1 MQAGKLPS
9 DILSRL
15 IAGLPKRDAR
25 VLLGPGIG
33 RDAAVIDNG
42 GPKLLIA
49 KSDPIT
55 FASDMIGRYAV
66 HVNANDIACT
76 GATPCWFLAT
86 ILLPEG
92 STHELAESIFGQIQ
106 ETCTE
111 LGIEIVGGHTEI
123 TIGLDRPIV
132 AGAML
137 GEAKRDRLVRPD
149 GARPGDALILTKGIA
164 IEGTSV
170 LAHEAASR
178 LADLGVS
185 RDVLGRASAYIL
197 SPGIS
202 VVAEAKAACSAVEVH
217 AMHDPTEGGL
227 ATALHEMAE
236 ASGGVGI
243 TIEAGAVDVLP
254 ETQAVCEAAGLDPLG
269 LLASGSL
276 LVAVADHDCDSAMR
290 EIESAGVPARR
301 LGTITEKGAGV
312 IMMDEEGTVVPRFA
326 TDEVA
331 RFLSG
336 TGSPSD
342 NPHPKSEGEED

>member
-92 STHELAESIFGQIQ
+92 STHEMAESIFGQIQ

-137 GEAKRDRLVRPD
+137 GEVEHDRLVRPD

-170 LAHEAASR
+170 LAHEAAAR
-178 LADLGVS
+178 LTDLGIS
-185 RDVLGRASAYIL
+185 RDVLSRASEYIL

-202 VVAEAKAACSAVEVH
+202 VVAEAKAACGSVEVH

-236 ASGGVGI
+236 ACGAGI

-254 ETQAVCEAAGLDPLG
+254 ETLEVCEVTGLDPMG

-276 LVAVADHDCDSAMR
+276 LIAVADDECASAIR
-290 EIESAGVPARR
+290 AIESVGVQARR
-301 LGTITEKGAGV
+301 LGTITGKGAGV

-331 RFLSG
+331 RFLSR

-342 NPHPKSEGEED
+342 NPNPKSEGEED

>member
-92 STHELAESIFGQIQ
+92 STHEMAESIFGQIQ

-137 GEAKRDRLVRPD
+137 GEVEHDRLVRPD

-170 LAHEAASR
+170 LAHEAAAR
-178 LADLGVS
+178 LTDLGIS
-185 RDVLGRASAYIL
+185 RDVLSRASEYIL

-202 VVAEAKAACSAVEVH
+202 VVAEAKAACGSVEVH

-236 ASGGVGI
+236 ACGAGI

-254 ETQAVCEAAGLDPLG
+254 ETLEVCEVTALDPMG

-276 LVAVADHDCDSAMR
+276 LIAVADDECASAIR
-290 EIESAGVPARR
+290 AIESVGVQARR
-301 LGTITEKGAGV
+301 LGTITGKGAGV

-331 RFLSG
+331 RFLSR

-342 NPHPKSEGEED
+342 NPNPKSEGEED